1 MNEQKK
7 FFFNFAFFLY
17 LFWLRNNKQVS
28 KKYLQKIMSI
38 EGLRTTVLDA
48 LESTQLEICVE
59 ISQKMHA

>member
-1 MNEQKK
+1 
-7 FFFNFAFFLY
+7 
-17 LFWLRNNKQVS
+17 
-28 KKYLQKIMSI
+28 MSI